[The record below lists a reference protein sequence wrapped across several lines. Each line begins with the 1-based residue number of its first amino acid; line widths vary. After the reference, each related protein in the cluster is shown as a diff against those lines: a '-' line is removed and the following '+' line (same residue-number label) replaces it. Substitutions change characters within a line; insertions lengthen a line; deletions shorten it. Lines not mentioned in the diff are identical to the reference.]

1 MNYET
6 AALEL
11 GADREAHR
19 IALWL
24 WRSGLPDGGAPEVEQ
39 PGRLAAAKY
48 LATKLGLSSLEEL
61 EDGVRRLNSADDDD
75 DVGNPADL
83 APLTHLI
90 LAKECVERGLITT
103 PEQYIR
109 AVEGPKR

>member
-19 IALWL
+19 IAL
-24 WRSGLPDGGAPEVEQ
+24 
-39 PGRLAAAKY
+39 Y
-48 LATKLGLSSLEEL
+48 
-61 EDGVRRLNSADDDD
+61 
-75 DVGNPADL
+75 L
-83 APLTHLI
+83 APLTRLI